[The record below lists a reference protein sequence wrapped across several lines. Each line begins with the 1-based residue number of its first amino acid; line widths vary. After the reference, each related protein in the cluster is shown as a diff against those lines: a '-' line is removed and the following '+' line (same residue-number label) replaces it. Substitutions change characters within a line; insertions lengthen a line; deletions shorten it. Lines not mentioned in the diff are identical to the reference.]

1 VSDQEAAPPAG
12 APAGTSKVIRCP
24 TCGAS
29 ITLRALGQSVM
40 AACPACHTHLDVSQ
54 PEIRVI
60 RKYQETTAHLHVPLG
75 TRGTI
80 QGQKYEV
87 IGALQRS
94 EDSYDWQEYLLFNPY
109 VGFRWLIWDHGHWN
123 FGQPVKDTSQIHAS
137 GNEAS
142 FDGHLFRLFH
152 RGTPTVDWVVGEFYW
167 RVAAGDRA
175 ACTDYVDPP
184 LMLSREGVAEEINWT
199 LLQYLQPE
207 EVATAFGVT
216 PDAPASVAAN
226 QPNPA
231 DRVWRSIAAVTLACT
246 LAALAIQVWT
256 VFRAHGSQ
264 VPLGEYHFA
273 QSAGGSEQVFGPF
286 TLPVGHSLNEVTA
299 SVPLSNSWVEL
310 ECSLVNTETGASV
323 EFLSAFEYY
332 SGVDSDGAW
341 SEGSW
346 QATSLIPSLPA
357 GTYNLIVEGTSSDEK
372 GQPVAQPVQLSFRH
386 DVAPWRNFWIA
397 MGLILLFPAALVVL
411 RYLFEKS
418 RWSESEFGSSSD
430 DDDSN

>member
-1 VSDQEAAPPAG
+1 VNDQGPAPSPPPA
-12 APAGTSKVIRCP
+12 AGTSKVIRCP
-24 TCGAS
+24 SCGAS

-75 TRGTI
+75 TRGTV

-94 EDSYDWQEYLLFNPY
+94 EETYHWHEYLLFNPY

-123 FGQPVKDTSQIHAS
+123 FGQPVKDTSQIRTVAQVS
-137 GNEAS
+137 S
-142 FDGHLFRLFH
+142 YDGHLFRLFH

-175 ACTDYVDPP
+175 ECSDYVDPP
-184 LMLSREGVAEEINWT
+184 LMLSREIAAGEVNWT
-199 LLQYLQPE
+199 LLQYLQPA
-207 EVATAFGVT
+207 EVATAFGVS
-216 PDAPASVAAN
+216 PEEPESIAAN

-231 DRVWRSIAAVTLACT
+231 AGAWRSIAAVALACT
-246 LAALAIQVWT
+246 IAALAIQVWT
-256 VFRAHGSQ
+256 VFRAHDTE
-264 VPLGEYHFA
+264 VPLGQYYFA
-273 QSAGGSEQVFGPF
+273 PSAGGREQVFGPF
-286 TLPVGHSLNEVTA
+286 TLPVGYSLNEVTA
-299 SVPLSNSWVEL
+299 SVPLQNSWVEL
-310 ECSLVNTETGASV
+310 ECSLVNSQTGASV
-323 EFLSAFEYY
+323 EFLNAFEYY

-346 QATSLIPSLPA
+346 HATSLIPSVPA
-357 GTYNLIVEGTSSDEK
+357 GTYNLVVEGTGQNEK
-372 GQPVAQPVQLSFRH
+372 GQPIAQPVQLTFHH

-397 MGLILLFPAALVVL
+397 MGLILLYPAALLVR
-411 RYLFEKS
+411 RYLFEKG
-418 RWSESEFGSSSD
+418 RWAESEFGSSAD
-430 DDDSN
+430 DDNDN